1 METKIPDL
9 IQKLEKDLA
18 KHGNDSPLKR
28 FAACKGLVRSALYR
42 INSAIEYGPQVR
54 DIKTIILYNKV
65 YLPPLYAKLLYFDK
79 CYRLENRR
87 QTTSPSRWESII
99 EEELKTVEDFLCS
112 HIEFSQYID
121 RNDDEGDGYIFAEF
135 SDRPLHFD
143 LSPIK
148 NVEYID
154 RANPGCLLYAFIL
167 AYRQYAELLQKE
179 LGKPETGLPFK
190 KAGPKVEYK
199 GTEQGLILLAYA
211 KHAKGDYFI
220 GGKPATVEYFIQKA
234 REESGCELKN
244 HGVVASKF
252 KWKDGQPNLL
262 TELNDAI
269 RDHGDKLLEGK
280 RPHKALRKKVS

>member
-9 IQKLEKDLA
+9 IQELEKDLA

-28 FAACKGLVRSALYR
+28 FATCKALAMAALYR
-42 INSAIEYGPQVR
+42 INSAIEYEPQDR
-54 DIKTIILYNKV
+54 DTKSLILYNKV

-87 QTTSPSRWESII
+87 QTSSPSRWESII
-99 EEELKTVEDFLCS
+99 EEELKTAEGFLCS

-121 RNDDEGDGYIFAEF
+121 RDDCDGDDYIFADF
-135 SDRPLHFD
+135 SDKPLSFD
-143 LSPIK
+143 ISPIK
-148 NVEYID
+148 YVEYID

-167 AYRQYAELLQKE
+167 AYRQYAEFLQKE
-179 LGKPETGLPFK
+179 LGNPEPELPYK

-199 GTEQGLILLAYA
+199 GTDEGLILLAYA
-211 KHAKGDYFI
+211 KRAKGDYFI

-252 KWKDGQPNLL
+252 KWKDEQPNLL
-262 TELNDAI
+262 TELNDAL
-269 RDHGDKLLEGK
+269 RDHGNKLLERK
-280 RPHKALRKKVS
+280 RPHKALSKKV